1 MSYLN
6 KVLYHGLNLQAA
18 MNTEDLNQ
26 IERCYDKVSYF
37 IAREQEVYGD
47 QAMEDL
53 YDALPEEMMTAIGE
67 ANDLLNAEVDRG
79 DDLID
84 AIERLNQYL

>member
-18 MNTEDLNQ
+18 MSNEDINLIN
-26 IERCYDKVSYF
+26 RCYDKVSYF
-37 IAREQEVYGD
+37 ISREQEVYGD

-53 YDALPEEMMTAIGE
+53 YDALPIEMASAIAN
-67 ANDLLNAEVDRG
+67 ANDILNEESDRA
-79 DDLID
+79 DLI
-84 AIERLNQYL
+84 EY